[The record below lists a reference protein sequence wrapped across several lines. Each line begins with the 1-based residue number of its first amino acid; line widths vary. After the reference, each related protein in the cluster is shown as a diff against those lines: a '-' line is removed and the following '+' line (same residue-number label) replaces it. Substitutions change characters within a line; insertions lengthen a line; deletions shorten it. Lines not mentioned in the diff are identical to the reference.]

1 MRQYCLSYLTPSPS
15 KLIDNFQRLKKD
27 FSEVMERGKTEGDS
41 DREEWRVGGRDRE
54 GGSVHSI

>member
-27 FSEVMERGKTEGDS
+27 FSEVMEREIVAGKNGE
-41 DREEWRVGGRDRE
+41 RERE
-54 GGSVHSI
+54 RERECVCT